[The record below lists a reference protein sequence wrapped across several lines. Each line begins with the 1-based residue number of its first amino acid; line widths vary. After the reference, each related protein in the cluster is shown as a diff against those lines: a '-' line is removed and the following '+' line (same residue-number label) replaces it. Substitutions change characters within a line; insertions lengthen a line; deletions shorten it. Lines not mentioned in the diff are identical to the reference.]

1 MPPPFAAARSSSGKT
16 QQQLED
22 LLSQRNKAIETST
35 ARGNRL
41 EELTNKLRDERD
53 VVESAL
59 RTKTDEAAKLTAKIA
74 EVDAEIARLRGEL
87 EAVET
92 RCRTQI
98 AAARDEATKLQA
110 QAEAL
115 QRDVLAEKD
124 RLSTLE
130 VDRLKQ
136 EESVAAGLKVRQS
149 LTESR

>member
-1 MPPPFAAARSSSGKT
+1 M
-16 QQQLED
+16 
-22 LLSQRNKAIETST
+22 
-35 ARGNRL
+35 
-41 EELTNKLRDERD
+41 
-53 VVESAL
+53 
-59 RTKTDEAAKLTAKIA
+59 
-74 EVDAEIARLRGEL
+74 DAEIARLRGEL

-124 RLSTLE
+124 RLGTLE

-136 EESVAAGLKVRQS
+136 EESVASGLKVRPA
-149 LTESR
+149 LPMRD